1 MNPILL
7 KTLIQL
13 AASNKK
19 PAPAG
24 TVGTDAH
31 LKNRI
36 VLFADEAV
44 NLPDWGISG
53 LPSMILGA
61 APQTCLFVSD
71 LDVSDDAKDADDS
84 DADASGKDDDEKPA
98 GSVSFSLTIKAPPA
112 PDSPLHARTI
122 VWKLTLPIEGFRDV
136 QTGASSTPV
145 HAPVIK
151 TRIKLGGLER
161 EVEIG
166 LLEMGGLDQPLLI
179 GKDTLSNKFLIRPDR
194 PEDQKAPTAPSV
206 DLTPAPAKT
215 PTPEAQKTETDAD
228 QKAPATVP
236 TDQDVK
242 ADAATK
248 PAADDATKPTTPE
261 TPVTQSPAD
270 AEADTKAADKSE
282 PDQDG
287 KPAPDE
293 TETPAPEQDKASQDT
308 PAKTADD
315 AAKPDDANQ
324 DQTNTPAQDTDKAEN
339 TPKPDEQTKPEEA
352 AQTPAEPTASNAD
365 ASETH
370 SADGEKSPA

>member
-1 MNPILL
+1 MPRLSGMNPILL

-19 PAPAG
+19 PAPTG
-24 TVGTDAH
+24 TVGNDAH

-71 LDVSDDAKDADDS
+71 LDVSDDAKDADDN
-84 DADASGKDDDEKPA
+84 DTDTSGKDDDEKPA

-122 VWKLTLPIEGFRDV
+122 VWKLTLPVEGFRDV

-206 DLTPAPAKT
+206 DLTPVPAPA
-215 PTPEAQKTETDAD
+215 PAPANPAEPDAD
-228 QKAPATVP
+228 KTNTD
-236 TDQDVK
+236 TDQK
-242 ADAATK
+242 
-248 PAADDATKPTTPE
+248 
-261 TPVTQSPAD
+261 TPVTPPDDQDSKSDQDTKSASKDAPEDASDASKATDNADTDTIQDTKQPAD
-270 AEADTKAADKSE
+270 APKTPDPAQSNAMQAAQPTD
-282 PDQDG
+282 
-287 KPAPDE
+287 
-293 TETPAPEQDKASQDT
+293 
-308 PAKTADD
+308 ADD
-315 AAKPDDANQ
+315 AAKSAEANT
-324 DQTNTPAQDTDKAEN
+324 DQNNTSPKDGDKTEN
-339 TPKPDEQTKPEEA
+339 TAKPDSPSKPEEPKPT
-352 AQTPAEPTASNAD
+352 QTDQNTPNAD
-365 ASETH
+365 TSDTK
-370 SADGEKSPA
+370 SAEGEKN